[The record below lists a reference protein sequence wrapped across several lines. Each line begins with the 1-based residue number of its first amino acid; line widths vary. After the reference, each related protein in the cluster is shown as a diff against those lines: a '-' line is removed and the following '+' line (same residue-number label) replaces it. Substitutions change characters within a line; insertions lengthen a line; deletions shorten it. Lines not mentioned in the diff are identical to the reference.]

1 MRKLSV
7 SLSFLFLTFVTHVGI
22 VAQEKPH
29 HDSAKEKI
37 YTPAQIEM
45 IKAQRK
51 LIKADKEAF
60 RATLTMEQKAIF
72 NDESLTRE
80 ARRKAMKEMLSAEQ
94 KALLAANRA
103 KAKSLREDFKATITD
118 EQKEALKKRRQKLRE
133 RRHKSGKKGHHRK
146 HLKGMDKNEHP
157 LLRSLK

>member
-1 MRKLSV
+1 MRKLNV

-29 HDSAKEKI
+29 DDFAREKI

-60 RATLTMEQKAIF
+60 RNTLTDEQLAVFK
-72 NDESLTRE
+72 DESLTRE
-80 ARRKAMKEMLSAEQ
+80 ERRKVMKAMLTADQ
-94 KALLAANRA
+94 KALLTTNRQ
-103 KAKSLREDFKATITD
+103 KAKSLREAFKATITD
-118 EQKEALKKRRQKLRE
+118 EQKEALKKRRHNLRQ
-133 RRHKSGKKGHHRK
+133 RRHKNRKKGHHLHHEKRRTK
-146 HLKGMDKNEHP
+146 TGDNKTTP
-157 LLRSLK
+157 I

>member
-1 MRKLSV
+1 MRKLNNP
-7 SLSFLFLTFVTHVGI
+7 FYLFLLLFLHQGVI
-22 VAQEKPH
+22 AQEQLR
-29 HDSAKEKI
+29 DDFAKEKI
-37 YTPAQIEM
+37 YTPVQIEM
-45 IKAQRK
+45 IKEQRK